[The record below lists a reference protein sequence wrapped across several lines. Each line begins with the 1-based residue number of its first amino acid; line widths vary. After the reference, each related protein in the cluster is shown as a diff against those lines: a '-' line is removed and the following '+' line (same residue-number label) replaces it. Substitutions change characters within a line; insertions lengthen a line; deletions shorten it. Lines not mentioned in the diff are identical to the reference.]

1 MGKTF
6 KPIEFRK
13 DIDVKK
19 IILSE
24 PPNSENVPMDVLF
37 VGGGPAGLAGAI
49 ELARLVKKD
58 NENGNGIGAVEIGVL
73 EKAESLGEHCLSGA
87 VINPRSLRE
96 LFPELKDSEFPFR
109 KKVDAERVYMLTENS
124 SVRLPTPPTM
134 HNLDNFVTS
143 ICELVRWLGGKAEE
157 LGVNVFT
164 SFPAES
170 LLVEGTRVKGVRTTA
185 AGLGRE
191 SQPTEKFMPPT
202 DVTAQVTVLTEG
214 VRGPIAQAYLKWQ
227 KIESPAP
234 QIYALGVKELWKVKK
249 PLDAVI
255 HTLGWPLPTN
265 AFGGSWMYPM
275 SDDTVSLG
283 LVVGLDYRQHNLDV
297 HRLLQRMKQ
306 HPLFAEYLTG
316 GEVLEWGA
324 KTIPEGGYHAIP
336 SRLTGDGLLIAGD
349 AAGLV
354 NVPAL
359 KGIHYAIQSGMYAA
373 RAIFKALKEK
383 NTSTAGLQS
392 YDEMLRSSY
401 IKEDLYKVRNMRS
414 AFKSGFFVGGMKA
427 GLMTLTG
434 GAFPPAGPDHEAD
447 DEAIK
452 EIVNSNE
459 FAPQVATGISK
470 VDAVF
475 LSGNKTR
482 DDIPTH
488 LTVGKEVSGEVADFY
503 HHMCPAGVY
512 ERQGDKLVI
521 NAPNCVD
528 CKATDVLGPRWMPRE
543 GGSGPK
549 YKQM

>member
-1 MGKTF
+1 MSKTF
-6 KPIEFRK
+6 VPKKFRAELPLN
-13 DIDVKK
+13 K
-19 IILSE
+19 IILNE
-24 PPNSENVPMDVLF
+24 TPNPENVPMDVVF

-49 ELARLVKKD
+49 ELARLIKKD
-58 NENGNGIGAVEIGVL
+58 NESGSGLGDVQIAVL

-87 VINPRSLRE
+87 VLNPRALRE
-96 LFPELKDSEFPFR
+96 LFPELKDSDFPFR
-109 KKVDAERVYMLTENS
+109 KKVESEKVFMLTGS
-124 SVRLPTPPTM
+124 QSIRLPTPPPM
-134 HNLDNFVTS
+134 HNKGNYVTS

-157 LGVNVFT
+157 LGVNIFT

-170 LLVEGTRVKGVRTTA
+170 LLVEGDRVIGVRTAA

-191 SQPTEKFMPPT
+191 GQPTERYMPPT
-202 DVTAQVTVLTEG
+202 DLTAQVTVLSEG
-214 VRGPIAQAYLKWQ
+214 VRGPLTQGYMQWQ
-227 KIESPAP
+227 KLEGAAP
-234 QIYALGVKELWKVKK
+234 QIYALGVKELWKIKK
-249 PLDAVI
+249 PLDSII

-297 HRLLQRMKQ
+297 HKLLQKMKT
-306 HPLFAEYLTG
+306 HPLFAEYLDG
-316 GEVLEWGA
+316 GELLEWGA
-324 KTIPEGGYHAIP
+324 KTIPEGGYHSLP
-336 SRLTGDGLLIAGD
+336 KRLSGDGVLITGD
-349 AAGLV
+349 AAGFV

-359 KGIHYAIQSGMYAA
+359 KGIHYAMQSGIYAA

-383 NTSTAGLQS
+383 DTSQKGLSS
-392 YDEMLRSSY
+392 YDQTVESSY
-401 IKEDLYKVRNMRS
+401 LRTDLYKVRNMRQ
-414 AFKSGFFVGGMKA
+414 AFKSGFFVGGAKA

-434 GAFPPAGPDHEAD
+434 GVFPPQGPEKESD

-452 EIVNSNE
+452 EIVASQE
-459 FAPQVATGISK
+459 LAPNVAGGISK

-475 LSGNKTR
+475 QSGNKTR
-482 DDIPTH
+482 DDIPVH
-488 LTVGKEVSGEVADFY
+488 LQVGVDVPPEVADFY

-528 CKATDVLGPRWMPRE
+528 CKATDVLGPRWSPRE
-543 GGSGPK
+543 GGAGPK